1 MTGLRNPWRWSF
13 DRLTADLYIGDVG
26 QGRVEEINVIAF
38 AELAGA
44 DFGWDDGEW
53 PPGEDV
59 IALATERVV
68 RNASGHM
75 RWARLVPEQTM
86 PIDLVWREDDDSPVL
101 KTFLEVATPAPAAA
115 P

>member
-1 MTGLRNPWRWSF
+1 M
-13 DRLTADLYIGDVG
+13 
-26 QGRVEEINVIAF
+26 
-38 AELAGA
+38 
-44 DFGWDDGEW
+44 WDDGEW

-59 IALATERVV
+59 VALATERVA
-68 RNASGHM
+68 RNAPRHM

-101 KTFLEVATPAPAAA
+101 KTFLEVATPAPAGA